1 MSGPLDYHHVVLF
14 IALSC
19 LQGRPMRDAFRALRP
34 LADGVQLTPGNHP
47 TKDFALEAR
56 ETPTRRHHGFDF
68 GARKREVWDNA
79 TGACLVDAESVHPP
93 RADSPAAALF
103 DSFLE
108 RRSAAP
114 IFETMYP
121 GWLLGDGGALD
132 AAMRRGLPLALDVSH
147 VFIQRTAGLLSD
159 RTWRALCDY
168 HGVQEVHL
176 SANDGKHDSHARL
189 TRDTFGLELAR
200 ERLSAG
206 VPVVLECYMHRL
218 SPDERRRQIDLVRGG
233 AS

>member
-1 MSGPLDYHHVVLF
+1 
-14 IALSC
+14 
-19 LQGRPMRDAFRALRP
+19 MRDAFRALRP

-56 ETPTRRHHGFDF
+56 QAPTRRHHGFDF
-68 GARKREVWDNA
+68 GARKREVWDDA
-79 TGACLVDAESVHPP
+79 TGECLVDAESVHPP
-93 RADSPAAALF
+93 SADRPAAAHF
-103 DSFLE
+103 EAFLA
-108 RRSAAP
+108 RRPSAL
-114 IFETMYP
+114 ILETMYP
-121 GWLLGDGGALD
+121 GWLLGDGDALD

-147 VFIQRTAGLLSD
+147 VFIQRTAGVLSD
-159 RTWRALCDY
+159 RTWSALSDY
-168 HGVQEVHL
+168 PGVREVHV
-176 SANDGKHDSHARL
+176 SANDGRHDSHAPL
-189 TRDTFGLELAR
+189 TRDTFGLALAR